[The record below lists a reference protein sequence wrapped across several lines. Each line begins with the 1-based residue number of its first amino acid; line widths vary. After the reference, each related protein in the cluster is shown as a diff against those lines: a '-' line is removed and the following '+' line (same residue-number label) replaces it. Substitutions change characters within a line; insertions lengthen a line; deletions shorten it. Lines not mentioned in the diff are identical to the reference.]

1 MSGAAEFAA
10 ALERIAALADAFADA
25 AQDAADR
32 DPRLAQPVATCPGW
46 TVRDLVDHL
55 AGIHRWA
62 AAALGSERAPRLE
75 DRPERE
81 PPVEWYRA
89 SAAHLVAALRAAGPE
104 APAWTLWDGRTAAF
118 WARRQAH
125 ELAVHSF
132 DLLEALG
139 RASLWRLPEDLALD
153 GIREVLDGFYPRQ
166 VRLGRSSGLPGV
178 VRLEV
183 THDDGRPAASLVL
196 PAASGGEGD
205 EATLGTVTGAAPE
218 VYLGLWGRRPL
229 PGVPPEL
236 ARVLR
241 EARLV
246 P

>member
-1 MSGAAEFAA
+1 MTAA
-10 ALERIAALADAFADA
+10 ADFTAALDRIAALADAFAEAARDAA
-25 AQDAADR
+25 AQD
-32 DPRLAQPVATCPGW
+32 PGLAQPVAGCPGW
-46 TVRDLVDHL
+46 TALDLVDHL
-55 AGIHRWA
+55 SGIHRWA

-81 PPVEWYRA
+81 APVEWYRA

-118 WARRQAH
+118 WARRQVH
-125 ELAVHSF
+125 ELAVHTF

-139 RASLWRLPEDLALD
+139 RASAWQLPEDLALD

-166 VRLGRSSGLPGV
+166 VRLGRSRGLPGV

-196 PAASGGEGD
+196 PAASPGEGGE
-205 EATLGTVTGAAPE
+205 ALLGTVTGSARE

-229 PGVPPEL
+229 PDTAPEL
-236 ARVLR
+236 ARVIH